1 VIIDSSDP
9 VASGAPVS
17 WAVGQLRKALAS
29 KGAKCELVNS
39 PDQPSGSSMCI
50 VIAGTA
56 SALAKGFPHA
66 AQELAAPES
75 LRPWNTCQAPGHS
88 RLRG

>member
-1 VIIDSSDP
+1 
-9 VASGAPVS
+9 
-17 WAVGQLRKALAS
+17 
-29 KGAKCELVNS
+29 
-39 PDQPSGSSMCI
+39 MCI

-75 LRPWNTCQAPGHS
+75 LRLALEHLQAPGILVS
-88 RLRG
+88 AVDTGLRLWPARIG